1 MSAPDSSDSNKAP
14 PSLLSDK
21 ENGAQANGS
30 RILANL
36 EGRVAPPPDKPQRSR
51 APIAIVALLV
61 IAAGGWG
68 AWHLQHR
75 GGEGQTATVA
85 AVPVP
90 ASAGTAAP
98 VAASA
103 TAQVLAKTD
112 DQASAPQAATI
123 ISEDTTNKPASDSTA
138 AGASGAD
145 SDNRLSRALATG
157 AEEASGVSPPAA
169 SAVSASAVAVPAVA
183 AKSTALAG
191 SSAKHAA
198 SAARAKREAANAH
211 HASSATAVA
220 QAKKPA
226 RDAKAGT
233 RVDSD
238 ADLLAALVARTKPAG
253 AKTDATAAK
262 NAHAAK
268 AAAAPA
274 GASSPGTTLAQRVKE
289 CGTRG
294 FFDEQMCRWH
304 VCDGH
309 WGKDPACPNAAQ
321 AHQP

>member
-21 ENGAQANGS
+21 ENAAQANGS

-36 EGRVAPPPDKPQRSR
+36 EGRVAPPPDKPQQRSR
-51 APIAIVALLV
+51 APIVIVALLV

-75 GGEGQTATVA
+75 GEGQTATVA

-90 ASAGTAAP
+90 ASANPVAP

-103 TAQVLAKTD
+103 TAQVMAKAD
-112 DQASAPQAATI
+112 NQASAPQAATI
-123 ISEDTTNKPASDSTA
+123 ISEDTTNKAASDSTA

-145 SDNRLSRALATG
+145 GDNRLSRALASG

-169 SAVSASAVAVPAVA
+169 SAVSASAVAVPAAA
-183 AKSTALAG
+183 AKTTLAG

-198 SAARAKREAANAH
+198 SSARAKREAANAH

-226 RDAKAGT
+226 ARDAKSGART
-233 RVDSD
+233 DSD

-253 AKTDATAAK
+253 AKTDTAAAK
-262 NAHAAK
+262 SARAAK
-268 AAAAPA
+268 AAPPAAASAPA
-274 GASSPGTTLAQRVKE
+274 TTLAQRVKE
-289 CGTRG
+289 CGARG

-309 WGKDPACPNAAQ
+309 WGKDPACPNANQ